1 MLYELYI
8 EIQITVIEPLTTQ
21 YLHVLPPLSQGEGW
35 DEQRR
40 GASWRGSRATP
51 RQPEPLPLP
60 QPGSRRP
67 PGAQPL
73 QGPRRKGRPRSRL
86 QIPLLKNAAG
96 ENPGF
101 FSLVF
106 LRILYCVTLKKIPV
120 SPQDGPLCVH
130 LLCKPSHV
138 HPSNFGDFALSAT
151 SRALRSNYP
160 FLPAHEK
167 CSAIFASRCQRNRH
181 TTQPPIRR
189 IFESSFLLPLTTS
202 RFDPPLSS
210 VDKVHIF
217 LYYFEVGI
225 YLISCKK

>member
-1 MLYELYI
+1 V
-8 EIQITVIEPLTTQ
+8 TA
-21 YLHVLPPLSQGEGW
+21 GEG
-35 DEQRR
+35 DP
-40 GASWRGSRATP
+40 ACPVAAAAP
-51 RQPEPLPLP
+51 
-60 QPGSRRP
+60 
-67 PGAQPL
+67 
-73 QGPRRKGRPRSRL
+73 
-86 QIPLLKNAAG
+86 AAG
-96 ENPGF
+96 IAATAGGAAAPGTGEEGAAAAAPPDPVPEERGKRENPGF

-160 FLPAHEK
+160 FLPTHEK

-225 YLISCKK
+225 YLISCKNNTVKFSSRVDRLFWFHKKLSMRCSIIISL